1 MEEAASQIQ
10 KLIDERRALLNEEVP
25 LPVFL
30 NLGNL
35 EARKVVSLGVSGPVA
50 GAAWRGETLTGKI
63 SGFGFCILLFAIPFT
78 FWRLGWLAGIANA
91 MLFFIYHQIQVAIS
105 SRWFRGYLLERPALF
120 HLCYCQGNVVV
131 RHIEKSRT
139 VTAPENW
146 MDFVQ
151 KLSQPNAP

>member
-10 KLIDERRALLNEEVP
+10 KLIDERRALFNEEVP

-63 SGFGFCILLFAIPFT
+63 SGLVFCIIFFAVPFS
-78 FWRLGWLAGIANA
+78 FWRYGWLSGFANI
-91 MLFFIYHQIQVAIS
+91 MLFYVHHRIQVALS
-105 SRWFRGYLLERPALF
+105 SRWFRGYVLERPAVF
-120 HLCYCQGNVVV
+120 HLFYCQGQLVIK
-131 RHIEKSRT
+131 HSATSRT
-139 VTAPENW
+139 VKSPENW
-146 MDFVQ
+146 MSFVQ
-151 KLSQPNAP
+151 MLSQSKLD